1 MKIYYLTSSLI
12 PSINANT
19 INVVSMCSAL
29 SRNSKNLNFF
39 FSSRDGVD
47 KEYIKKYF
55 NINLSDRVSLNF
67 SSTNKFHEL
76 SIFIKSLKLFIKDI
90 ILRNRPDLIISRN
103 IYGALFYSFFYAK
116 VIFET
121 HTIEKLYLRK
131 IFQSIILKK
140 QNVITITITNSL
152 KKKLIHNFKLLNNY
166 IKVLP
171 DASFD
176 NSKVIKYKKNIADRK
191 FKVGYFGHLYKG
203 RGVELIIN
211 LAKKLPNF
219 SFYIVGGDQQSYLK
233 LKKKSLPYN
242 LILTGHKHFKKSQE
256 IMREMDVLLCPYQ
269 KHVYLKDQQTSTSN
283 IMSPLKIF
291 EYMSA
296 KKVIISSNLNV
307 LKEVLINN
315 VNCFLVNPK
324 NTQEWINLIL
334 KINKDK
340 KLNKIIS
347 TKAYL
352 SFKSKYSWDIRVKKL
367 LKYINE

>member
-1 MKIYYLTSSLI
+1 
-12 PSINANT
+12 
-19 INVVSMCSAL
+19 
-29 SRNSKNLNFF
+29 
-39 FSSRDGVD
+39 
-47 KEYIKKYF
+47 
-55 NINLSDRVSLNF
+55 
-67 SSTNKFHEL
+67 
-76 SIFIKSLKLFIKDI
+76 
-90 ILRNRPDLIISRN
+90 
-103 IYGALFYSFFYAK
+103 
-116 VIFET
+116 
-121 HTIEKLYLRK
+121 
-131 IFQSIILKK
+131 
-140 QNVITITITNSL
+140 
-152 KKKLIHNFKLLNNY
+152 
-166 IKVLP
+166 
-171 DASFD
+171 
-176 NSKVIKYKKNIADRK
+176 
-191 FKVGYFGHLYKG
+191 
-203 RGVELIIN
+203 
-211 LAKKLPNF
+211 
-219 SFYIVGGDQQSYLK
+219 
-233 LKKKSLPYN
+233 
-242 LILTGHKHFKKSQE
+242 
-256 IMREMDVLLCPYQ
+256 MREMDVLLCPYQ